1 MFISEFMR
9 IATIPILLAICNES
23 RIDFLA
29 CYELRDVGGG
39 VIEASVAH
47 MYYLACTI
55 LACLVLAE
63 QKRASQ
69 VCVRNVHTHT
79 CIHVYNIYHNQ

>member
-1 MFISEFMR
+1 MFLQDS
-9 IATIPILLAICNES
+9 
-23 RIDFLA
+23 D
-29 CYELRDVGGG
+29 Y

-55 LACLVLAE
+55 LAYLVLAE

-69 VCVRNVHTHT
+69 VCVRNVHIHT
-79 CIHVYNIYHNQ
+79 CIYNIYHHQ